1 MNATDATG
9 KTVPVVTIDGPSG
22 SGKGAVT
29 AQIAEWSGFHVLD
42 SGALYRLVGL
52 AARRAGVSLED
63 KRALA
68 EIATHLDT
76 TFQPEDGEEDWAVYL
91 GTEIVTALIRTD
103 EAGVDASLVS
113 QFSGVR
119 GALIERQ
126 RAFKAAPGLIAD
138 GRDMGTIVFPD
149 ATLKIF
155 LTASAEQRANR
166 RYKQLKN
173 KGMDVNF
180 AALLESIQARD
191 VRDMTRSVAP
201 LVPAED
207 SVVIDSSELSLSE
220 VVQRVRSLMIERSIT

>member
-9 KTVPVVTIDGPSG
+9 ETVPVVTIDGPSG

-52 AARRAGVSLED
+52 AARRAGVSLDDE
-63 KRALA
+63 RALA
-68 EIATHLDT
+68 DIATHLDT

-91 GTEIVTALIRTD
+91 GTEVVTTLIRTD

-155 LTASAEQRANR
+155 LTASAEERAFR

-220 VVQRVRSLMIERSIT
+220 VVQSVRTLMIERSIA

>member
-1 MNATDATG
+1 MNVTDATG

-63 KRALA
+63 ERALA

-91 GTEIVTALIRTD
+91 GTEVVTALIRTD

-155 LTASAEQRANR
+155 LTASAEQRASR

-220 VVQRVRSLMIERSIT
+220 VVQRVRSLMIERSIA

>member
-1 MNATDATG
+1 MNVTDATG

-63 KRALA
+63 ERALA

-91 GTEIVTALIRTD
+91 GTEVVTALIRTD

-220 VVQRVRSLMIERSIT
+220 VVQRVRSLMIERSIA

>member
-9 KTVPVVTIDGPSG
+9 NTVPVVTIDGPSG

-63 KRALA
+63 ERALA

-76 TFQPEDGEEDWAVYL
+76 TFQPEDGEEDWTVYL
-91 GTEIVTALIRTD
+91 GTEVVTALIRTD

-155 LTASAEQRANR
+155 LTASAEERANR

-207 SVVIDSSELSLSE
+207 SVVSDSSELSLSE

>member
-52 AARRAGVSLED
+52 AARRAGVSLDDE
-63 KRALA
+63 RALA

-91 GTEIVTALIRTD
+91 GTEVVTALIRTD

-113 QFSGVR
+113 QFSSVR

-220 VVQRVRSLMIERSIT
+220 VVQRVRSLMIERSIA

>member
-1 MNATDATG
+1 MNVTDATG

-63 KRALA
+63 ERALA

-91 GTEIVTALIRTD
+91 GTEVVTALIRTD

>member
-1 MNATDATG
+1 MNTNDATG
-9 KTVPVVTIDGPSG
+9 ETVPVVTIDGPSG

-29 AQIAEWSGFHVLD
+29 AQIAEGSGFHVLD

-52 AARRAGVSLED
+52 AARRAGVRLDDE
-63 KRALA
+63 RALA

-220 VVQRVRSLMIERSIT
+220 VVQRVRSLMIERSIA

>member
-1 MNATDATG
+1 MNTTDATG
-9 KTVPVVTIDGPSG
+9 ETVPVVTIDGPSG

-52 AARRAGVSLED
+52 AARRAGVSLDDE
-63 KRALA
+63 RALA

-91 GTEIVTALIRTD
+91 GTEVVTALIRTD

-155 LTASAEQRANR
+155 LTASAEERANR

-220 VVQRVRSLMIERSIT
+220 VAQSVRTLMIERSIA

>member
-63 KRALA
+63 ERALA

-91 GTEIVTALIRTD
+91 GTEVVTALIRTD

>member
-52 AARRAGVSLED
+52 AARRAGVSLDDE
-63 KRALA
+63 RALA

-220 VVQRVRSLMIERSIT
+220 VVQRVRSLMIERSIA

>member
-1 MNATDATG
+1 MNVTDATG

-52 AARRAGVSLED
+52 AARRTGVSLDDE
-63 KRALA
+63 RALA

-91 GTEIVTALIRTD
+91 GTEVVTALIRTD

-220 VVQRVRSLMIERSIT
+220 VVQRVRSLMIERSIA

>member
-1 MNATDATG
+1 MNAIDAIG
-9 KTVPVVTIDGPSG
+9 ETVPVVTIDGPSG

-52 AARRAGVSLED
+52 AARRAGVSLDDE
-63 KRALA
+63 RALA

-91 GTEIVTALIRTD
+91 GTEVVTALIRSD
-103 EAGVDASLVS
+103 KAGVDASLVS

-138 GRDMGTIVFPD
+138 GRDMGTVVFPD

-155 LTASAEQRANR
+155 LTASAEERANR

-207 SVVIDSSELSLSE
+207 SVLIDSSDLSLSE
-220 VVQRVRSLMIERSIT
+220 VVQSVRSLMIERFIA

>member
-52 AARRAGVSLED
+52 AARRAGVSLDDE
-63 KRALA
+63 RALA

-91 GTEIVTALIRTD
+91 GTEVVTALIRTD

-220 VVQRVRSLMIERSIT
+220 VVQRVRSLMIERSIA

>member
-52 AARRAGVSLED
+52 AARRAGVSLDDE
-63 KRALA
+63 RALA

-91 GTEIVTALIRTD
+91 GTEVVTALIRTD

-155 LTASAEQRANR
+155 LTASAEERANR

-220 VVQRVRSLMIERSIT
+220 VVQRVRSLMIERSIA

>member
-1 MNATDATG
+1 MNVTDATG

-63 KRALA
+63 ERALA

-220 VVQRVRSLMIERSIT
+220 VVQRVRSLMIERSIA

>member
-29 AQIAEWSGFHVLD
+29 AQIAESSGFHVLD

-52 AARRAGVSLED
+52 AARRAGVSLDDE
-63 KRALA
+63 RALA

-91 GTEIVTALIRTD
+91 GTEVVTALIRTD

-119 GALIERQ
+119 GALIDRQ

-191 VRDMTRSVAP
+191 VRDMTRSIAP

-207 SVVIDSSELSLSE
+207 SVVIDSSDLSLPE
-220 VVQRVRSLMIERSIT
+220 VVQSVRSLMIERSIV

>member
-1 MNATDATG
+1 MNATHATG
-9 KTVPVVTIDGPSG
+9 ETVPVVTIDGPSG

-63 KRALA
+63 ERALA

-220 VVQRVRSLMIERSIT
+220 VVQRVRSLMIERSIA

>member
-1 MNATDATG
+1 MNVTDATG

-52 AARRAGVSLED
+52 AARRAGVSLDDE
-63 KRALA
+63 RALA

-91 GTEIVTALIRTD
+91 GTEVVTALIRTD

-126 RAFKAAPGLIAD
+126 RAFKAVPGLIAD

-220 VVQRVRSLMIERSIT
+220 VVQRVRSLMIERSIA

>member
-1 MNATDATG
+1 MNVTDATG

-63 KRALA
+63 ERALA

-91 GTEIVTALIRTD
+91 GAEVVTALIRTD

-220 VVQRVRSLMIERSIT
+220 VVQRVRSLMIERSIA

>member
-63 KRALA
+63 ERALA

-113 QFSGVR
+113 QFSSVR

>member
-63 KRALA
+63 ERALA

-91 GTEIVTALIRTD
+91 GTEVVTALIRTD

-220 VVQRVRSLMIERSIT
+220 VVQRVRSLMIERFIA

>member
-52 AARRAGVSLED
+52 AARRAGVSLDDE
-63 KRALA
+63 RALA

-91 GTEIVTALIRTD
+91 GTEVVTALIRTD

>member
-1 MNATDATG
+1 
-9 KTVPVVTIDGPSG
+9 
-22 SGKGAVT
+22 VT

-63 KRALA
+63 ERALA

-91 GTEIVTALIRTD
+91 GTEVVTALIRTD

-191 VRDMTRSVAP
+191 VRDMTRSIAP

-207 SVVIDSSELSLSE
+207 SVVIDSSDLSLPE
-220 VVQRVRSLMIERSIT
+220 VVQSVRSLMIERSIV

>member
-63 KRALA
+63 ERALA

>member
-1 MNATDATG
+1 MNVTDATG

-52 AARRAGVSLED
+52 AARRAGVSLDDE
-63 KRALA
+63 RALA

-91 GTEIVTALIRTD
+91 GTEVVTALIRTD

-113 QFSGVR
+113 QFSSVR

-220 VVQRVRSLMIERSIT
+220 VVQRVRSLMIERSIA

>member
-52 AARRAGVSLED
+52 AARRAGVSLDDE
-63 KRALA
+63 RALA

-91 GTEIVTALIRTD
+91 GTEVVTALIRTD

-113 QFSGVR
+113 QFSSVR

-207 SVVIDSSELSLSE
+207 SVVIDSSELRLSE
-220 VVQRVRSLMIERSIT
+220 VVQRVRSLMIERSIA

>member
-1 MNATDATG
+1 MNVTDATG

-63 KRALA
+63 ERALA

-155 LTASAEQRANR
+155 LTASAEERANR

>member
-1 MNATDATG
+1 MNVTDATG

-52 AARRAGVSLED
+52 AARRAGVSLDDE
-63 KRALA
+63 RALA

-91 GTEIVTALIRTD
+91 GTEVVTALIRTD

>member
-1 MNATDATG
+1 MNTTDATG

-52 AARRAGVSLED
+52 AARRAGVSLDDE
-63 KRALA
+63 RALA

-76 TFQPEDGEEDWAVYL
+76 TFQPEDGEEGWAVYL
-91 GTEIVTALIRTD
+91 GTEVVTALIRTD

-155 LTASAEQRANR
+155 LTASAEERANR

-220 VVQRVRSLMIERSIT
+220 VVQSVRTLMIERSIA

>member
-9 KTVPVVTIDGPSG
+9 ETVPVVTIDGPSG

-52 AARRAGVSLED
+52 AARRAGVSLDDE
-63 KRALA
+63 RALA

-91 GTEIVTALIRTD
+91 GTEVVTALIRTD

>member
-1 MNATDATG
+1 
-9 KTVPVVTIDGPSG
+9 IDGPSG

-52 AARRAGVSLED
+52 AARRAGVSLDDE
-63 KRALA
+63 RALA

-91 GTEIVTALIRTD
+91 GTEVVTALIRTD

>member
-1 MNATDATG
+1 MNVTDATG

-52 AARRAGVSLED
+52 AARRAGVSLDDE
-63 KRALA
+63 RALA

-91 GTEIVTALIRTD
+91 GTEVVTALIRTD

-220 VVQRVRSLMIERSIT
+220 VVQRVRSLMIERSIA

>member
-52 AARRAGVSLED
+52 AARRAGVSLDDE
-63 KRALA
+63 RALA

-91 GTEIVTALIRTD
+91 GTEVVTALIRTD

-220 VVQRVRSLMIERSIT
+220 VVQRVRSLMIERFIA

>member
-52 AARRAGVSLED
+52 AARRAGVSLDDE
-63 KRALA
+63 RALA

-91 GTEIVTALIRTD
+91 GTEVVTALIRTD

-191 VRDMTRSVAP
+191 VRDMTRAVAP

>member
-1 MNATDATG
+1 MNVTDATG

-63 KRALA
+63 ERALA

-91 GTEIVTALIRTD
+91 GTEVVTALIRTD

-113 QFSGVR
+113 QFSSVR

-220 VVQRVRSLMIERSIT
+220 VVQRVRSLMIERSIA

>member
-1 MNATDATG
+1 MNTADAR
-9 KTVPVVTIDGPSG
+9 VPVVTIDGPSG

-52 AARRAGVSLED
+52 AARKAGVSLDDEP
-63 KRALA
+63 ALTG
-68 EIATHLDT
+68 IATHLDT
-76 TFQPEDGEEDWAVYL
+76 TFRPEAGEEDWAVYL
-91 GTEIVTALIRTD
+91 GTEVVTALIRSD

-155 LTASAEQRANR
+155 LTASAEERANR

-191 VRDMTRSVAP
+191 VRDMTRSIAP

-207 SVVIDSSELSLSE
+207 SVVIDSSDLSLPE
-220 VVQRVRSLMIERSIT
+220 VVQSVRSLMIERSIV

>member
-52 AARRAGVSLED
+52 AARRAGVSLDDE
-63 KRALA
+63 RSLA

-91 GTEIVTALIRTD
+91 GTEVVTALIRTD

>member
-9 KTVPVVTIDGPSG
+9 ETVPVVTIDGPSG

-52 AARRAGVSLED
+52 AARRAGVSLDDE
-63 KRALA
+63 RALA

-91 GTEIVTALIRTD
+91 GTEVVTALIRTD

-220 VVQRVRSLMIERSIT
+220 VVQRVRSLMIERSIA